1 MLEIDPNVDIT
12 FIIPGSVQYLYGRAA
27 ERNAGSRAHRVGTGQ
42 KEKQNPALRRAIL
55 GWGFRSL
62 RWHWR
67 EEVYLGTDTN
77 AFTHYIYIQLKRLQ
91 ARYLQEFH
99 FLFLLKP
106 LSQHANYYH

>member
-1 MLEIDPNVDIT
+1 MNSIPKWSAIPKKACKRKKKKETEMLEIDPNVDIT

-62 RWHWR
+62 RWH
-67 EEVYLGTDTN
+67 
-77 AFTHYIYIQLKRLQ
+77 
-91 ARYLQEFH
+91 
-99 FLFLLKP
+99 
-106 LSQHANYYH
+106 